1 MAGRMDQTQT
11 AHLCESWR
19 NISDD
24 QKWIVALEA
33 QQQITRSER
42 AKRIIDRATTY
53 SSHTD
58 RKVVNS
64 EIDIDQKER
73 RTDKNVKICNKTTHK
88 KTEETTRLKIESY

>member
-42 AKRIIDRATTY
+42 AKRIIDRATT
-53 SSHTD
+53 TD
-58 RKVVNS
+58 PRQERIERS
-64 EIDIDQKER
+64 IEEKER
-73 RTDKNVKICNKTTHK
+73 TD
-88 KTEETTRLKIESY
+88 ERMRDD